1 MGTSESRPKQ
11 NRRPES
17 RKPSKDP
24 PFGFLGVLNFL
35 RQYETFRKFPNVS
48 KQSALKFFCNKLD
61 FQKGQRVALI
71 TIFSI
76 FQYEY
81 FSQSTSTLYP
91 NFVF

>member
-1 MGTSESRPKQ
+1 MGTSESRPKR

-48 KQSALKFFCNKLD
+48 KRSAL
-61 FQKGQRVALI
+61 
-71 TIFSI
+71 
-76 FQYEY
+76 
-81 FSQSTSTLYP
+81 
-91 NFVF
+91 